1 MALKDVI
8 VTIDL
13 KKSSGLLGFGKP
25 LILGVITGGR
35 SYKEYSTIE
44 EVKKDYDGTTSGAD
58 AEIKKIYNIAKAIFD
73 QEHAPSK
80 IAIVC
85 SNDEKTTEESYA
97 LTSDSSVDSSKTYYT
112 RSGSAG
118 NYTYTKVS
126 NPTASNISTYYEKTE
141 GTKGL
146 EQILADNYE
155 RDFYFVL
162 STTDDSEV
170 KKDIA
175 ELVNTNGRKIFVT
188 RTVSDVELGQLSE
201 GKYERTI
208 ICYHT
213 TNGEY
218 MDAALVGECGSQEV
232 GSITWKFKKLFG
244 ITAENFTETE
254 LETIHSQG
262 AIAYVT
268 KAGDNQTS
276 EGIVVSGEY
285 IDIVHSKDYVQFNIE
300 YKVQKLF
307 NKTAKVPYTNTGIA
321 MIENEV
327 INVLQS
333 CYNSG
338 IIAESDEGKA
348 LFSTNFPKRSEVSQ
362 ADRTAR
368 EYNVG
373 AFEFE
378 LAGAVHE
385 AKIYGNIIV

>member
-35 SYKEYSTIE
+35 SYKEYSTLD
-44 EVKKDYDGTTSGAD
+44 EVKKDYDGTASGAD
-58 AEIKKIYNIAKAIFD
+58 NGIKEIYNMAKAIFD
-73 QEHAPSK
+73 QEHAPNK
-80 IAIVC
+80 IAIAC
-85 SNDEKTTEESYA
+85 SNDEKTTAESYA
-97 LTSDSSVDSSKTYYT
+97 LTEDDSVNSSKTYYT
-112 RSGSAG
+112 RSGSSG
-118 NYTYTKVS
+118 NYTYAEVES
-126 NPTASNISTYYEKTE
+126 PSSGSLSTYYEKTE

-146 EQILADNYE
+146 EQLLADNYE
-155 RDFYFVL
+155 SDFYFVL
-162 STTDDSEV
+162 ATTDDSEV
-170 KKDIA
+170 KKAIA
-175 ELVNTNGRKIFVT
+175 EVVNTNGRKIFVT
-188 RTVSDVELGQLSE
+188 RATSDVELGQLAE
-201 GKYERTI
+201 EKYERTI

-213 TNGEY
+213 TENEY

-232 GSITWKFKKLFG
+232 GSITWKFKNLLG
-244 ITAENFTETE
+244 ITSEDFTETE

-268 KAGDNQTS
+268 KAGDEQTS

-307 NKTAKVPYTNTGIA
+307 NKTAKIPYTNIGIA

-338 IIAESDEGKA
+338 IIASDDEGQA
-348 LFSTNFPKRSEVSQ
+348 LYSTSFPKRSEVSQ

-368 EYNVG
+368 QYTVG
-373 AFEFE
+373 SFEFE
-378 LAGAVHE
+378 LAGAIHT
-385 AKIYGNIIV
+385 AKIKGSIVV

>member
-1 MALKDVI
+1 MALKDVT

-35 SYKEYSTIE
+35 SYEEYSTLD
-44 EVKKDYDGTTSGAD
+44 EVKKDYDGTASGAD
-58 AEIKKIYNIAKAIFD
+58 NGIKKIYNMAKAIFD
-73 QEHAPSK
+73 QEHAPNRVA
-80 IAIVC
+80 IAC

-97 LTSDSSVDSSKTYYT
+97 LTEDSSVNSGKTYYT
-112 RSGSAG
+112 
-118 NYTYTKVS
+118 YTEVS
-126 NPTASNISTYYEKTE
+126 NPSTASISSYYEKTE
-141 GTKGL
+141 GAKGL
-146 EQILADNYE
+146 EQLLADNYDN
-155 RDFYFVL
+155 DFYFVL
-162 STTDDSEV
+162 ATTDDSEV
-170 KKDIA
+170 KKAIA
-175 ELVNTNGRKIFVT
+175 EVVNTNGRKIFVT
-188 RTVSDVELGQLSE
+188 RATSDVELGQLGE
-201 GKYERTI
+201 AKYERTV

-213 TNGEY
+213 TENEY
-218 MDAALVGECGSQEV
+218 MDAALIGECGSQEV

-244 ITAENFTETE
+244 ITSESFTETE

-268 KAGDNQTS
+268 KAGDDQTS

-285 IDIVHSKDYVQFNIE
+285 IDIVHAKDYVQFNIE

-338 IIAESDEGKA
+338 IIAENDEGKV
-348 LFSTNFPKRSEVSQ
+348 LFSTNFPKRSEVPQ

-373 AFEFE
+373 TFEFE

-385 AKIYGNIIV
+385 AKIYGSIIV

>member
-1 MALKDVI
+1 MALKDVT

-35 SYKEYSTIE
+35 SYKEYSTLD
-44 EVKKDYDGTTSGAD
+44 EVKKDYDGTASGAD
-58 AEIKKIYNIAKAIFD
+58 SGIKKIYNMAKAIFD

-80 IAIVC
+80 IAIAC
-85 SNDEKTTEESYA
+85 SNDEKTTTDEEA
-97 LTSDSSVDSSKTYYT
+97 
-112 RSGSAG
+112 
-118 NYTYTKVS
+118 
-126 NPTASNISTYYEKTE
+126 
-141 GTKGL
+141 TKGL
-146 EQILADNYE
+146 EQLLSDNYE
-155 RDFYFVL
+155 NDFYFVL
-162 STTDDSEV
+162 ATTDDSEV
-170 KKDIA
+170 KKAIA
-175 ELVNTNGRKIFVT
+175 EVVNTNGRKIFVT
-188 RTVSDVELGQLSE
+188 SASSDVELGQLAE

-213 TNGEY
+213 TSGEY

-244 ITAENFTETE
+244 ITAEDFTETE

-262 AIAYVT
+262 AITYVT

-276 EGIVVSGEY
+276 EGIVASGEY

-327 INVLQS
+327 INVLQA

-338 IIAESDEGKA
+338 IIAENDEGKA
-348 LFSTNFPKRSEVSQ
+348 LFSTDFPKRSEVSQ

-368 EYNVG
+368 QYNVG
-373 AFEFE
+373 SFEFE

-385 AKIYGNIIV
+385 AKIYGSIIV